1 MSDHSVF
8 VIDDDE
14 AIRDS
19 ILSLLRAHGI
29 RTRAFASGGQF
40 FDNLPDVASACV
52 ITDVRMPGMD
62 GAEVVRR
69 LQALKGNA
77 WPVIVITGYAEVPLA
92 VQLMKAGVVD
102 YIEKPFEPNRLVEV
116 VHGSFTHLDDL
127 LAQKAE
133 ADAVARRLAALTPRE
148 LEVFRALIQGRTNKH
163 IASDM
168 QISPR
173 TVEIFRAKVMEKM
186 EADTLSA
193 LIRTGLKVAPAAPPA
208 ADLSGRP
215 ASDPDIGDD

>member
-8 VIDDDE
+8 VIDDDD

-19 ILSLLRAHGI
+19 ILCLLRGHGV
-29 RTRAFASGGQF
+29 RARAFTGGVQF
-40 FDNLPDVASACV
+40 FDNLPDVPSACV
-52 ITDVRMPGMD
+52 ITDVRMPEMD

-69 LQALKGNA
+69 LRELKGDA
-77 WPVIVITGYAEVPLA
+77 WPIIVITGHAEVPMA

-116 VHGSFTHLDDL
+116 VRGSFAHLDDL
-127 LAQKAE
+127 LLQKTE
-133 ADAVARRLAALTPRE
+133 ADVAARRLARLTPRE
-148 LEVFRALIQGRTNKH
+148 REVFQALVQGRTNKH
-163 IASDM
+163 IAGDL

-173 TVEIFRAKVMEKM
+173 TVEIFRARVMEKM

-193 LIRTGLKVAPAAPPA
+193 LIRTGLKAAPG
-208 ADLSGRP
+208 GR
-215 ASDPDIGDD
+215 AEAVLRN

>member
-1 MSDHSVF
+1 MTDHSVF

-14 AIRDS
+14 GVRDS
-19 ILSLLRAHGI
+19 ILCLLRSHGL
-29 RTRAFASGGQF
+29 RTRAFASGVQF
-40 FDNLPDVASACV
+40 FDNLPDVPSACV

-69 LQALKGNA
+69 LRTLRGDA
-77 WPVIVITGYAEVPLA
+77 WPIVVITGHAEVPLA

-116 VHGSFTHLDDL
+116 VRGSFTHLDDL
-127 LAQKAE
+127 LLQKAE
-133 ADAVARRLAALTPRE
+133 TDAATRRLARLTPRE
-148 LEVFRALIQGRTNKH
+148 REVFQALVQGRTNKH
-163 IASDM
+163 IAGDM
-168 QISPR
+168 RISPR

-193 LIRTGLKVAPAAPPA
+193 LIRTGLKAASNTKA
-208 ADLSGRP
+208 KAF
-215 ASDPDIGDD
+215 ASC

>member
-8 VIDDDE
+8 VIDDDD

-19 ILSLLRAHGI
+19 VVGLLRAHGI
-29 RTRAFASGGQF
+29 RTRAFASGEHF
-40 FDNLPDVASACV
+40 FDNLPDVPAACV

-62 GAEVVRR
+62 GGEVVRTLR
-69 LQALKGNA
+69 TLKGDA
-77 WPVIVITGYAEVPLA
+77 WPIVVITGHAEVPLA

-116 VHGSFTHLDDL
+116 VRGSFSYLDDL
-127 LAQKAE
+127 LLQKA
-133 ADAVARRLAALTPRE
+133 DAEIAARRMARLTPRE
-148 LEVFRALIQGRTNKH
+148 LEVFHALVQGRTNKH
-163 IASDM
+163 IASDL

-173 TVEIFRAKVMEKM
+173 TVEIFRARVMEKM

-193 LIRTGLKVAPAAPPA
+193 LIRTGLKATPTA
-208 ADLSGRP
+208 RP
-215 ASDPDIGDD
+215 RPSQAN